1 MGSVEELFKTSL
13 QPPVPASVHLLLAQ
27 LQLLCPPPL
36 LLHPNPVTL
45 LRLQLRRVWC
55 RSNMLE
61 NSSSLKM
68 DPGSDPT
75 LDVMFLVWYPGILL
89 PRT

>member
-13 QPPVPASVHLLLAQ
+13 QPPVPASVHLLAQ
-27 LQLLCPPPL
+27 LQLLCPPPPHPL

-45 LRLQLRRVWC
+45 LRLQLRRVW
-55 RSNMLE
+55 
-61 NSSSLKM
+61 SLKL

-75 LDVMFLVWYPGILL
+75 LDVMFLVWNPGILF